1 MVGFPALPSPLVI
14 VIDVDPAVSE
24 RAAVVLVAVRA
35 RRPLFPGSGRPP
47 PPPPPQAAPL
57 STRLPL
63 ESICT
68 QWLLVKAPLV
78 VAKVVVLPE
87 REPTETAPVPLP
99 ISGAL

>member
-1 MVGFPALPSPLVI
+1 MVGFPALPSPLAI
-14 VIDVDPAVSE
+14 VIDGDPAVSE

-35 RRPLFPGSGRPP
+35 SRPLLPGSGSPP
-47 PPPPPQAAPL
+47 PPPPPHPAPL

-68 QWLLVKAPLV
+68 QWLLVNVPFV

-87 REPTETAPVPLP
+87 REPTETAPLPLP